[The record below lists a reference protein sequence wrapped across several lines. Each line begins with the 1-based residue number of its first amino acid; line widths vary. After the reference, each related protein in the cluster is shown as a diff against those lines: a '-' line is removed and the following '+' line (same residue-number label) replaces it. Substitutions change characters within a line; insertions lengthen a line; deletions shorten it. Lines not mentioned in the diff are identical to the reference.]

1 MRVLLASLALLTLA
15 FAGCSDSEAPADNSS
30 SDTMSMSMDGGSMA
44 PMTAEVMMMNSKF
57 DPADVTIKVGGS
69 VHWVDHDSANRH
81 NVASTSEGN
90 EFRSPDMDAT
100 LPLHEREYTHTF
112 STVGTVDYVCEYHG
126 GMTGTI
132 HVVA

>member
-1 MRVLLASLALLTLA
+1 MRILLASLALLALA
-15 FAGCSDSEAPADNSS
+15 FAGCSDSGSPASGS
-30 SDTMSMSMDGGSMA
+30 SDTRSTSGMDGGSMA
-44 PMTAEVMMMNSKF
+44 PMTAEVMMMNSRF
-57 DPADVTIKVGGS
+57 DPADVTIKAGGS

-81 NVASTSEGN
+81 NVVSSSEGN
-90 EFRSPDMDAT
+90 AFRSPDMDAT

-112 STVGTVDYVCEYHG
+112 TTVGTVDYLCEYHG